1 MLCDLGID
9 EVVAGGLESGKG
21 AGLVLAHEAAVA
33 DHVGSKNDGQPAF
46 HSVSH
51 SARRLAVEG
60 SEIYAANSALECRLL
75 ANNGPDSS

>member
-1 MLCDLGID
+1 MPCGLGID
-9 EVVAGGLESGKG
+9 EVVASGLESRMG

-33 DHVGSKNDGQPAF
+33 DHVGGKNDGQPAF

-60 SEIYAANSALECRLL
+60 SEIYAATTAI
-75 ANNGPDSS
+75 A